1 MWREVPG
8 TLPCWRS
15 HASRRRPAA
24 AWWCATRV
32 RRCSSLAVPAPST
45 RCIRP
50 AGSDRAI
57 GAVFGVFR
65 SLRNLLRLFR
75 ILLSLARHDALFPLD
90 RTAGAAPFLRITRLV
105 RRRGRGAASRPGQ
118 RLAAALTEMG
128 PSFIKLGQILST
140 RADLLGDEITEDLA
154 LLQDNLPPFPGRQAR
169 ALIEA
174 EFEQPLGDLFQSFD
188 DTAVAAA
195 SIAQVHFAV
204 TTDGR
209 EVAVKVLRPGIAR
222 AFARDIDLFLWL
234 ARLTQRTRPAL
245 RRLKP
250 VEVVETLAQSVQLEM
265 DLRFEAAAAS
275 ELAENFAGDPSFR
288 VPRVDWLR
296 TGRTVLTT
304 ERIAGIRVDDR
315 EALIAAGHSID
326 DLLRNAAGAFFKQ
339 VFRDGFFHADLHPGN
354 MFVDSDGALAV
365 VDFGIMGRLDR
376 ETRYYLADMLLGFLS
391 GDYRRVAQVHFDAGY
406 VPRRRSIDAFT
417 QACRSIGEPILG
429 RPLDEISIARLLAQ
443 LFHVTE
449 QFDMETQPQLLLL
462 QKTMV
467 LVEGVG
473 RRLDPTVNIWSLAR
487 PLVEEWARD
496 NRGPEAQ
503 LRQRIDALIETL
515 DEVPRLLRNLD
526 KLIGDW
532 AQEGVVLH
540 AESLATNAA
549 HRARLLPFLVIPLW
563 IAAAA
568 LVAIAAVLLA
578 R

>member
-1 MWREVPG
+1 
-8 TLPCWRS
+8 
-15 HASRRRPAA
+15 
-24 AWWCATRV
+24 
-32 RRCSSLAVPAPST
+32 
-45 RCIRP
+45 
-50 AGSDRAI
+50 
-57 GAVFGVFR
+57 VFGLLR
-65 SLRNLLRLFR
+65 SGRNLARLLR
-75 ILLSLARHDALFPLD
+75 IGVVLARHDALFPLD
-90 RTAGAAPFLRITRLV
+90 RVAGVAPFLRVTRLA
-105 RRRGRGAASRPGQ
+105 RRRDRAVDRPGE
-118 RLAAALTEMG
+118 RLAAAFTEMG

-140 RADLLGDEITEDLA
+140 RADLLGDQITEDLA
-154 LLQDNLPPFPGRQAR
+154 LLQDRLPPFPGAEAR
-169 ALIEA
+169 ALIEG
-174 EFEQPLGDLFQSFD
+174 EFGRPLTSLFASFD
-188 DTAVAAA
+188 DTPVAAA

-204 TTDGR
+204 TTEGD

-222 AFARDIDLFLWL
+222 AMARDLDLFLWL
-234 ARLTQRTRPAL
+234 ARLTERTQPGL

-288 VPRVDWLR
+288 VPRVDWQR

-315 EALIAAGHSID
+315 AALIAAGIPID
-326 DLLRNAAGAFFKQ
+326 ALLRNAAGGFFKQ

-354 MFVDSDGALAV
+354 MFVDAEGALAV

-376 ETRYYLADMLLGFLS
+376 QTRYYLADMLLGFLS
-391 GDYRRVAQVHFDAGY
+391 GDYRRVAEVHFDAGY

-429 RPLDEISIARLLAQ
+429 RPLNEISIARLLAQ

-449 QFDMETQPQLLLL
+449 EFEMETQPQLLLL

-473 RRLDPTVNIWSLAR
+473 RRLDPNVNIWSLSR
-487 PLVEEWARD
+487 PLVEEWMRD

-503 LRQRIDALIETL
+503 LRQRIDNFVEAL
-515 DEVPRLLRNLD
+515 DQVPRLLRNLD

-532 AQEGVVLH
+532 AQEGVILH
-540 AESLATNAA
+540 AESLATQAA
-549 HRARLLPFLVIPLW
+549 HRARLLPLLVVPLW

-568 LVAIAAVLLA
+568 LVTIAAALLA
-578 R
+578 GW